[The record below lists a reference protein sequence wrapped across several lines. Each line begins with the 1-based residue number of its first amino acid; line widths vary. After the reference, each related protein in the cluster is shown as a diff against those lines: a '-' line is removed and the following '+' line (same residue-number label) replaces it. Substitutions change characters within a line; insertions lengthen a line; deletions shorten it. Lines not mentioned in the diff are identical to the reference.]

1 MNYHH
6 LSYFRAVAREGTL
19 TRAAQQLRI
28 APSALSTQIRQLEDQ
43 FNTPLFTREGR
54 GLQLTE
60 AGRVALAY
68 ADRIFAEGSEL
79 EALLLNGRAA
89 ASPLRVGAVATL
101 SRNFQRSFVRPL
113 IRDAATRLRLSSGS
127 LPELLGLLE
136 AHELDV
142 VLANR
147 PAEGDDAAQ
156 FRSHRLARQPVSIV
170 SSSPPPRFRYPA
182 DLHGRAMILPGSAHA
197 LRSEFDARCERA
209 GIRPLVVAE
218 VDDMA
223 TLRLIALD
231 STALVLVPSVVVR
244 DELREG
250 SLAEVH
256 RLRSI
261 SEQFF
266 AITVDRRFVHPLLPG
281 LLQRDEHELL
291 DAFAEEQP

>member
-1 MNYHH
+1 
-6 LSYFRAVAREGTL
+6 
-19 TRAAQQLRI
+19 
-28 APSALSTQIRQLEDQ
+28 
-43 FNTPLFTREGR
+43 
-54 GLQLTE
+54 
-60 AGRVALAY
+60 
-68 ADRIFAEGSEL
+68 
-79 EALLLNGRAA
+79 
-89 ASPLRVGAVATL
+89 
-101 SRNFQRSFVRPL
+101 
-113 IRDAATRLRLSSGS
+113 
-127 LPELLGLLE
+127 
-136 AHELDV
+136 
-142 VLANR
+142 
-147 PAEGDDAAQ
+147 
-156 FRSHRLARQPVSIV
+156 
-170 SSSPPPRFRYPA
+170 
-182 DLHGRAMILPGSAHA
+182 MILPGSAHA